1 MYSITVH
8 AKGEKPMR
16 YGIRKLRNIVIFT
29 TLVFFVIVF
38 APYRFARAGDLAEF
52 EKRMTKFTLA
62 NGLQFLV
69 FERHEAPVVSFHTYA
84 DVGSVDDA
92 KGQTG
97 MAHLFEHMA
106 FKGTTT
112 IGTKDYK
119 AEARAMA
126 KVYET
131 FEAIKTER
139 SKIQPDKK
147 RLEQLNKQFKQQ
159 EQEAGKYIIPDQY
172 EEIITREGGKRFNAY
187 TDNDATQYIVSLP
200 SNKVELWMSM
210 ESDRFLNPVLREF
223 YKERDV
229 VMEERRMNENK
240 PMGRLFEEFLAI
252 VYKAHPYGNPVL
264 GWMSDIENISR
275 PQAYAFFKKYYSPVN
290 QTIVIVGDVNPQEI
304 KKLAEKYFSRIPGGT
319 KPPPIETVEPP
330 QLGSRRV
337 TIEDAAQPMLM
348 IGYHRPNVN
357 HPDNAVFNAISQI
370 VGAGRTCRL
379 YESLVK
385 EKKIAI
391 DIWAG
396 SDRSKYPSLFV
407 FGAELAKGH
416 TPDECEKAINDEIEK
431 IKNQQ
436 VSAEDLQKAKALSRA
451 DLLHQLDAN
460 HGLAAE
466 LAFYEVV
473 TGDWHNL
480 FAQLDKINLVTAADV
495 QRVAKEYFVTK
506 NQTVGEIKTTASN

>member
-1 MYSITVH
+1 MGH
-8 AKGEKPMR
+8 K
-16 YGIRKLRNIVIFT
+16 IRKFCNAVIFS
-29 TLVFFVIVF
+29 TLLFFAAVTIPLKS
-38 APYRFARAGDLAEF
+38 AKAQDLSEL
-52 EKRMTKFTLA
+52 EKQMTKFTLP
-62 NGLQFLV
+62 NGLKFLV

-119 AEARAMA
+119 AEVRAMA
-126 KVYET
+126 KVDET

-172 EEIITREGGKRFNAY
+172 EETITREGGKRFNAY
-187 TDNDATQYIVSLP
+187 TSDDATQYIVSLP

-223 YKERDV
+223 YKERSV
-229 VMEERRMNENK
+229 VMEERRMSENR
-240 PMGRLFEEFLAI
+240 PMGRLFEEFGAI
-252 VYKAHPYGNPVL
+252 AFKAHPYGNPTL
-264 GWMSDIENISR
+264 GWMSDLENISR
-275 PQAYAFFKKYYSPVN
+275 PQAQAFFKKYYSPAN
-290 QTIVIVGDVNPQEI
+290 LTIAIVGDVNPQEI
-304 KKLAEKYFSRIPGGT
+304 KKLAEKYFGRIPGGT
-319 KPPPIETVEPP
+319 KPQPVETVEPP
-330 QLGSRRV
+330 QLGRRCV
-337 TIEDAAQPMLM
+337 TIEDTAQPMLL

-357 HPDNAVFNAISQI
+357 HPDNAVFDAISQI
-370 VGAGRTCRL
+370 TGAGRTCRL

-385 EKKIAI
+385 EKKIAVEV
-391 DIWAG
+391 WAG

-407 FGAELAKGH
+407 FGAQPAKGH

-431 IKNQQ
+431 FKTQP
-436 VSAEDLQKAKALSRA
+436 VSAEELQKAKALSRA
-451 DLLHQLDAN
+451 DLLKQLDTD
-460 HGLAAE
+460 GPLAAE